1 MNPSSLCMDRKQVFD
16 KVVSALATQTRN
28 REALASV
35 TELTSVQKDLKVNSA
50 RIVDVVLELQEAFS
64 IDMTDEEVDRVRTVG
79 DIVDLVL
86 SKG

>member
-1 MNPSSLCMDRKQVFD
+1 MDRKQVFD